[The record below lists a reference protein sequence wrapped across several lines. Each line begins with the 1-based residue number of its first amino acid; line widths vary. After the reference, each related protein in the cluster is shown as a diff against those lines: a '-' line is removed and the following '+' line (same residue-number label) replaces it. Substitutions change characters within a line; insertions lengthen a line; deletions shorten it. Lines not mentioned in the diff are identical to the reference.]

1 MLEADFLRTVKEMSL
16 ILPDSLTT
24 VDSTLQER
32 AGAGRQRCGQLGS
45 VPQGIQG
52 FW

>member
-1 MLEADFLRTVKEMSL
+1 MLEEDFLRSVKEMSL

-24 VDSTLQER
+24 VDSTLQDR
-32 AGAGRQRCGQLGS
+32 GGAGRQRCGQPGP